1 MYQPI
6 PDSVAPSYPTTASSP
21 PDVYAPSGYEPVAS
35 KLTYGPAKAAPANR
49 NGDAAAAAIVDLI
62 IFLFKYLASH

>member
-1 MYQPI
+1 
-6 PDSVAPSYPTTASSP
+6 
-21 PDVYAPSGYEPVAS
+21 VYAPSGYEPVAS